1 MNYREALAWYYSF
14 SDTERTGIFVH
25 DREDNLRRERALV
38 TALGNPQREYGITHV
53 AGTKGKGSTSA
64 MIASI
69 LRASGVREGLY
80 SQPDLHTFR
89 ERIRV
94 NGVVITEEEVAR
106 LTPQVQGALA
116 AIGGSLGSYITYE
129 VATALMF
136 LAFRELAVQHA
147 VVEVGLGGRLD
158 ATNIVEPLVTVITS
172 ISFDHMALLGNTLG
186 SIAREK
192 AGIVKAGVPLVCSA
206 QAPEALGVIEA
217 VCREREAPFIRVGP
231 AGCSACDY
239 TFTPRDADTRGQS
252 FDLTTPAGTLANL
265 RLNLLGEHQLENA
278 AAAVAATR
286 ALGQRG
292 LPITDDA
299 IREGLREARWP
310 ARMQV
315 VGERPW
321 AVVDGA
327 HNADSFAK
335 LFAGLRRHF
344 DYERLILVLGVMS
357 DKDLAGIAREVA
369 RAAPALV
376 IATPYASARA
386 ASPESLVE
394 TLRAQDSSTLSIAT
408 ATSSASAL
416 ADAMTAAGPHDLV
429 CVTGSLYLA
438 GEALRWFAGRPAPTP
453 TPIEIAGVDH

>member
-1 MNYREALAWYYSF
+1 MNYQEALTWYYSF
-14 SDTERTGIFVH
+14 SDTERTGVFVH

-38 TALGNPQREYGITHV
+38 AALGDPQQAYGITHV

-69 LRASGVREGLY
+69 VRAAGVRVGLY

-94 NGVVITEEEVAR
+94 DGEVIAGEEVAR
-106 LTPQVQGALA
+106 LTPLVQEAHA
-116 AIGGSLGSYITYE
+116 TVGSALGSYITYE

-136 LAFRELAVQHA
+136 LAFRELRVQHA

-158 ATNIVEPLVTVITS
+158 ATNIVEPMVTVITS

-192 AGIVKAGVPLVCSA
+192 AGIVKRGVPLVCSA
-206 QAPEALGVIEA
+206 QAPEALAVIEA
-217 VCREREAPFIRVGP
+217 VCSEREAPLIRVGP
-231 AGCSACDY
+231 AGCAGCDY
-239 TFTPRDADTRGQS
+239 RFVLGDADTSGQS
-252 FDLTTPAGTLANL
+252 FDLSTPEGTLSNL

-278 AAAVAATR
+278 AAAVAAAR
-286 ALGQRG
+286 ALRERG
-292 LPITDDA
+292 LAITDDA
-299 IREGLREARWP
+299 IREGLHNAKWP

-335 LFAGLRRHF
+335 LFVGLRRHF
-344 DYERLILVLGVMS
+344 VYERLILVLGVMS
-357 DKDLAGIAREVA
+357 DKDLAAIAREVA
-369 RAAPALV
+369 QAHPALV

-386 ASPESLVE
+386 ATPESLAE
-394 TLRAQDSSTLSIAT
+394 TLYAEDAQLTVSTAGSSSQALSQ
-408 ATSSASAL
+408 AL
-416 ADAMTAAGPHDLV
+416 DEAGPNDLV

-438 GEALRWFAGRPAPTP
+438 GEALRWFAGRPTP
-453 TPIEIAGVDH
+453 SPIEIAGVDH

>member
-1 MNYREALAWYYSF
+1 MNYQEALAWLYSF

-25 DREDNLRRERALV
+25 DREDNLRRERALMD
-38 TALGNPQREYGITHV
+38 ALGNPQRAYGITHV

-69 LRASGVREGLY
+69 LRAAGIRTGLY

-89 ERIRV
+89 ERMRV
-94 NGVVITEEEVAR
+94 DGEVISGEVVAR
-106 LTPQVQGALA
+106 LAPRVREALDT
-116 AIGGSLGSYITYE
+116 IGLSLGSYITYE

-136 LAFRELAVQHA
+136 LAFRDLEARHA
-147 VVEVGLGGRLD
+147 VVEVGIGGRLD

-186 SIAREK
+186 AIAREK
-192 AGIVKAGVPLVCSA
+192 AGIVKPGVPLICSA
-206 QAPEALGVIEA
+206 EAPEALDVIEA
-217 VCREREAPFIRVGP
+217 VCRERGAPFIRVGRS
-231 AGCSACDY
+231 GCVACEYSYAPRSADTLGQ
-239 TFTPRDADTRGQS
+239 TFDLSTPRRTYED
-252 FDLTTPAGTLANL
+252 L

-278 AAAVAATR
+278 GAAVAAVN
-286 ALGQRG
+286 ALRERG
-292 LPITDDA
+292 LPVDDEA
-299 IREGLREARWP
+299 IRQGLREARWP

-344 DYERLILVLGVMS
+344 TYRRLILVFGVMS
-357 DKDLAGIAREVA
+357 DKDIAGMAREVA
-369 RAAPALV
+369 LAAPALV
-376 IATPYASARA
+376 IASPYASARA
-386 ASPESLVE
+386 ATPE
-394 TLRAQDSSTLSIAT
+394 
-408 ATSSASAL
+408 AL
-416 ADAMTAAGPHDLV
+416 AEALREREPSLAISLATNSADALAEALAEAGPDDLV

-438 GEALRWFAGRPAPTP
+438 GEALRWFAGRPTP
-453 TPIEIAGVDH
+453 SPIEIAGVDH

>member
-1 MNYREALAWYYSF
+1 MNYREALAWYYGF
-14 SDTERTGIFVH
+14 SDTERTGVFVH

-38 TALGNPQREYGITHV
+38 AALDNPQRAYGVTHV

-69 LRASGVREGLY
+69 LRAAGVRVGLY

-94 NGVVITEEEVAR
+94 NDTVISEEEVAR
-106 LTPQVQGALA
+106 LTPQVQA
-116 AIGGSLGSYITYE
+116 AYATIGTSLGGYITYE

-136 LAFRELAVQHA
+136 LAFREMGARHA

-158 ATNIVEPLVTVITS
+158 ATNIVEPMVTVITS

-192 AGIVKAGVPLVCSA
+192 AGIIKPGVPLICSA
-206 QAPEALGVIEA
+206 QAPEALDVIEA
-217 VCREREAPFIRVGP
+217 ICRERDAPFIRVGP
-231 AGCSACDY
+231 HGSVGCDFTFSA
-239 TFTPRDADTRGQS
+239 RAADSSGQS
-252 FDLTTPAGTLANL
+252 FDLTTPTGLLANL

-278 AAAVAATR
+278 AAAVAAAR
-286 ALGQRG
+286 ALSQRG
-292 LPITDDA
+292 LPVSDDA
-299 IREGLREARWP
+299 IREGLRGARWP

-344 DYERLILVLGVMS
+344 SYERLILVLGVMS

-369 RAAPALV
+369 QASPAHV
-376 IATPYASARA
+376 ITTAYASARA
-386 ASPESLVE
+386 ASPKSLAE
-394 TLRAQDSSTLSIAT
+394 TLRAQDPMLSVIT

-416 ADAMTAAGPHDLV
+416 TDAMAAAGPNDLV

-438 GEALRWFAGRPAPTP
+438 GEALRWFAGRPTPTA